1 MTKAAAYQAVVE
13 VHVVPHQIKRASLL
27 TVSTYNNCSSDCN
40 KSFPLQSCTNIK
52 VIEAHRATKIIWVD
66 NKSEWCCSS

>member
-27 TVSTYNNCSSDCN
+27 TVNTYITIVLWIATKVFLCSLALILRLLKHTEQP
-40 KSFPLQSCTNIK
+40 KSFG
-52 VIEAHRATKIIWVD
+52 
-66 NKSEWCCSS
+66 